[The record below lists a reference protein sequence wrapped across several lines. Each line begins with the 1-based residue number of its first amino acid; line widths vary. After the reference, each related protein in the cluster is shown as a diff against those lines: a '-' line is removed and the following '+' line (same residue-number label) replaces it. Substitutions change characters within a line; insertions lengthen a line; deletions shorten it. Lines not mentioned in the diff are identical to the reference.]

1 MQIERKKSIRE
12 QVYEYLK
19 EEIVSGKIKEES
31 RIVEEEYALKLN
43 VSRTPLREA
52 IRMLELEGLIEGRE
66 KGGVVVPKITKKDV
80 EEVIKIRMALEA
92 VIFEEIFEKVTE
104 GDIKKLEK
112 NIDKVQLIIENEKE
126 SLEVFK
132 YFSDFNKTLY
142 NIADLPRVVNLINN
156 LNLYLKKF
164 RKISIE
170 NSNRRLSA
178 HKDHVK
184 MVEFIK
190 KDRKK
195 EIIDLNKKHLLEA
208 KEFLIQQLEMR
219 DKKGC

>member
-1 MQIERKKSIRE
+1 MPIERKKSIRE

-19 EEIVSGKIKEES
+19 EEIVNGKIEEES

-104 GDIKKLEK
+104 QDIKKLEK
-112 NIDKVQLIIENEKE
+112 NINKVELIIQDEKE
-126 SLEVFK
+126 CLEVFK
-132 YFSDFNKTLY
+132 YFSEFNKTLY

-164 RKISIE
+164 RKISAE
-170 NSNRRLSA
+170 NNNRRLSA
-178 HKDHVK
+178 HRDHTK
-184 MVEFIK
+184 IVELIK
-190 KDRKK
+190 AGNK
-195 EIIDLNKKHLLEA
+195 EEAIAVNRKHLLEA
-208 KEFLIQQLEMR
+208 KEFLIKQVES
-219 DKKGC
+219 